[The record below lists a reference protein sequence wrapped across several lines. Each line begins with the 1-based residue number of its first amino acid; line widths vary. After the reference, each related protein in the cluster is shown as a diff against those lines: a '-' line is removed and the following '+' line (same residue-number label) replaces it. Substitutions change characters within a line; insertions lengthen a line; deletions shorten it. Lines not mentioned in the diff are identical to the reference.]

1 MSQSKPRKII
11 KRAAYNSAYSSK
23 VQSIISLGSD
33 GIIAHVECHLANS
46 LPGIFIIGFANKAVE
61 EARDRIR
68 GAFANSDLFIPPK
81 RITINLAPA
90 DVPKDGSSFD
100 LAIAAAIMVAT
111 RQVGYQ
117 FATDEA
123 LLGELGLDGTV
134 RPVRG
139 IIGKLL
145 AGRAKGITRFFIPEA
160 NLAQAQLVPGITL
173 FPVSELAGLYQ
184 YLCNTVSIKPVQTG
198 DGIYTAVQAEIDARG
213 GLAHGQPERILIG
226 DIIGQAHAKRALE
239 IAAAGGH
246 NVFFNGPPGTGKS
259 MLAKALR
266 NLLPALNHEEMLE
279 VTHLH
284 SLASHEYDRI
294 ISDRPFRSP
303 HHSATNVAIIGG
315 GQNLR
320 PGEISLSHRGVLFF
334 DELPEFDRQTLEA
347 LRQPLEDRVISV
359 ARAKDTAEYPA
370 SFILIAT
377 ANPCP
382 CGYYGTGKTCRCTPA
397 QIQRYQQRVSGPIM
411 DRIDLYAEVSEIDHA
426 KLLAKKTDVQEHH
439 AAEDRII
446 QARAVQAERYGNNQ
460 KLNKEMTNADIKKLG
475 HLTPEA
481 KDLLD
486 LAAERMELSAR
497 AYMRSIKVARTIADL
512 EASGTIEP
520 AHISEALQYR
530 SQQKT
535 IL

>member
-1 MSQSKPRKII
+1 MGVQCEIMSDTRG
-11 KRAAYNSAYSSK
+11 ANGSK

-33 GIIAHVECHLANS
+33 GIIADIECHLSNS
-46 LPGIFIIGFANKAVE
+46 LPGIIIVGFANKAVD
-61 EARDRIR
+61 EAKERIR
-68 GAFANSDLFIPPK
+68 GAFANSRLLLPRK

-100 LAIAAAIMVAT
+100 LAIAAAILAAGG
-111 RQVGYQ
+111 QIQHQ
-117 FATDEA
+117 FTSDEA
-123 LLGELGLDGTV
+123 LLGELALDGSI

-145 AGRAKGITRFFIPEA
+145 AGRTRGVTTFYIPEA

-173 FPVSELAGLYQ
+173 FPVRELAGLYQ
-184 YLCNTVSIKPVQTG
+184 YLCNLVSTKPIQTG
-198 DGIYTAVQAEIDARG
+198 HGIYSPEQANAHAAADRDRVQ
-213 GLAHGQPERILIG
+213 LG
-226 DIIGQAHAKRALE
+226 DIIGQAHAKRALM

-246 NVFFNGPPGTGKS
+246 NVFFSGPPGTGKS
-259 MLAKALR
+259 MLAKALP

-284 SLASHEYDRI
+284 SLAGHEYDRI
-294 ISDRPFRSP
+294 IDERPFRSP
-303 HHSATNVAIIGG
+303 HHSATHVAIIGG

-334 DELPEFDRQTLEA
+334 DELPEFGRQTLEA

-382 CGYYGTGKTCRCTPA
+382 CGYYGTTKTCRCLPG
-397 QIQRYQQRVSGPIM
+397 QIQRYQQKVSGPIL

-426 KLLAKKTDVQEHH
+426 KLLAEKTDMQEHQ
-439 AAEDRII
+439 AAETRVAK
-446 QARAVQAERYGNNQ
+446 ARALQAKRYGNQQ
-460 KLNKEMTNADIKKLG
+460 KLNKEMSNADIKKLAN
-475 HLTPEA
+475 LTPEA

-512 EASGTIEP
+512 EDSDAIEP
-520 AHISEALQYR
+520 EHISEALQYR
-530 SQQKT
+530 SQQHST
-535 IL
+535 L